1 MELPPRSI
9 TAEEYAPFSLC
20 FEAAFGIQPT
30 EADLELWRKAVD
42 LDRTLAVFER
52 DEVVA
57 SADSYW
63 FDLTLPGAR
72 TLPVAG
78 VTRVAVRGTHR
89 RRGLL
94 TALMRT
100 LLDQAH
106 GRGEA
111 VAVLTASEGAIYGRF
126 GYGLATVQASVELS
140 TAHAAFSR
148 PVERTGR
155 LNQVDTETARKVA
168 PAVHDRARRRQP
180 GDVERQDWYWDVHF
194 ADPHWAREGASGL
207 FHVLHESAAG
217 DPDGYAAYRWK
228 DNWKRGNPANEVV
241 VVDAFADTPAVEA
254 QLWRHLLDLD
264 LAAKVS
270 AWKRPLD
277 DPLRWLLADPRRLE
291 VTSVRDD
298 LWVRLL
304 DIPAALGARLYAT
317 TDRLV
322 MELSDGFC
330 PWNQGGWALEAGP
343 DGPGRARRTGPR
355 EPADLRLGV
364 AELGSL
370 FLAGVRASDLA
381 RVGRVEELTPGALAR
396 ADALFGPVGGEPA
409 PFCRSGF

>member
-1 MELPPRSI
+1 VDPSPRPI
-9 TAEEYAPFSLC
+9 TAEEYAPFSRC
-20 FEAAFGIQPT
+20 FEGAFGILPT

-63 FDLTLPGAR
+63 FDLTLPGGP

-94 TALMRT
+94 TALMRS

-111 VAVLTASEGAIYGRF
+111 VAILTASEGAIYGRF

-140 TAHAAFSR
+140 TAHAGFAR
-148 PVERTGR
+148 PVERSGR
-155 LNQVDTETARKVA
+155 LSQVDGETARKVA
-168 PAVHDRARRRQP
+168 PTVHDRVRRRQP
-180 GDVERQDWYWDVHF
+180 GDVERQDWYWDIHF
-194 ADPHWAREGASGL
+194 ADPQWAREGASGL
-207 FHVLHESAAG
+207 FHVVHESDG
-217 DPDGYAAYRWK
+217 GEPDGYAAYRWK

-241 VVDAFADTPAVEA
+241 VVDALADTPAVEA

-270 AWKRPLD
+270 AWTRPVD

-304 DIPAALGARLYAT
+304 DLPAALGARLYGAAG
-317 TDRLV
+317 RLV
-322 MELSDGFC
+322 LELGDGFC
-330 PWNQGGWALEAGP
+330 PWNEGGWSLEAGP
-343 DGPGRARRTGPR
+343 DGTGRARRTGPR

-364 AELGSL
+364 AELGTL

-381 RVGRVEELTPGALAR
+381 RAGRVEELTPGSLAR
-396 ADALFGPVGGEPA
+396 ADALFGPVSAEPV
-409 PFCRSGF
+409 PFCRTGF